1 MTHTLSTFCRRKL
14 WCCLP
19 VGLVVLLP
27 SLGSGADP
35 DDNYRVSFSLGAA
48 FNVSAKFRG
57 HPGIPN
63 MQNPQGQ
70 SGTAYFD
77 NGYVGPDVSGDA
89 SLTTFWGYN
98 RADQPIIASGNVLGL
113 NYERT
118 MVTPDSTS
126 PRLDA
131 DPSPS
136 GEILVRRRIANS
148 GCVTFGVE
156 FGASYTR
163 FDLDDNSRYTTDG
176 QRTGYSFGLPSPVD
190 ADLFPPAGYQGPFNG
205 LGPNLSLG
213 QTTGQTLTIPGAV
226 AVSGTRRVEAD
237 ILGFRLG
244 PYLEFPFNEKFA
256 ASISGGA
263 VVALIADRV
272 TWNENVSVNSATDN
286 GYWTGQ
292 TSARGSQ
299 CGEAYGYFVS
309 ADVSY
314 SVNDQWSTV
323 AGCRFQGLGTYKH
336 KIGEGEMQLDLGQ
349 SFIVSLAV
357 RYSF

>member
-1 MTHTLSTFCRRKL
+1 MTRTLSISRRRKL
-14 WCCLP
+14 WCCLS
-19 VGLVVLLP
+19 VGLVVLFP
-27 SLGSGADP
+27 SLSSGAHP
-35 DDNYRVSFSLGAA
+35 DKKHSVSLSVGAA

-57 HPGIPN
+57 HPGTPN

-70 SGTAYFD
+70 SGTTYFD

-98 RADQPIIASGNVLGL
+98 RADQPMIASGNVIGL

-118 MVTPDSTS
+118 TVTPGSTS

-131 DPSPS
+131 DPSLS

-163 FDLDDNSRYTTDG
+163 FDLDDNSPYSTDG
-176 QRTGYSFGLPSPVD
+176 QRTGYSFSLPSPVD

-213 QTTGQTLTIPGAV
+213 QTTGQTTTVPGAV

-237 ILGFRLG
+237 IFGFRLG

-272 TWNENVSVNSATDN
+272 TWNENVSVNAATDN

-292 TSARGSQ
+292 TSARGSR
-299 CGEAYGYFVS
+299 CGAAYGYFVS
-309 ADVSY
+309 ADVSF
-314 SVNDQWSTV
+314 SMSEHWSTV
-323 AGCRFQGLGTYKH
+323 AACRLQGLGTYKH
-336 KIGEGEMQLDLGQ
+336 KIGEGEMRLDLSQ
-349 SFIVSLAV
+349 SFIASLAV

>member
-1 MTHTLSTFCRRKL
+1 MTRTLSTFRRRRF

-19 VGLVVLLP
+19 VGLVVLFP
-27 SLGSGADP
+27 SLSSGADS
-35 DDNYRVSFSLGAA
+35 DENYRVSFSLGAA

-57 HPGIPN
+57 HPGTLN
-63 MQNPQGQ
+63 LQNPQGQ

-98 RADQPIIASGNVLGL
+98 RADQPIIASGNVIGV
-113 NYERT
+113 NYERAT
-118 MVTPDSTS
+118 VAADSTS
-126 PRLDA
+126 PSFDA

-136 GEILVRRRIANS
+136 GEILLRRRIANS
-148 GCVTFGVE
+148 SRMTFGVE

-163 FDLDDNSRYTTDG
+163 FDLDDNSPYTTDG

-205 LGPNLSLG
+205 LGPIMNLG
-213 QTTGQTLTIPGAV
+213 QTTGQTTTVPGAV

-237 ILGFRLG
+237 VFGFRLG

-272 TWNENVSVNSATDN
+272 TWNENVSVNSATDD

-292 TSARGSQ
+292 MSVKGNG
-299 CGEAYGYFVS
+299 CGVTYGYFVS

-314 SVNDQWSTV
+314 SVSEHWSTV
-323 AGCRFQGLGTYKH
+323 AGCRLQGLGTYKH
-336 KIGEGEMQLDLGQ
+336 KIGEGEMRLDLGQ